1 MPTLAQPSDISPL
14 LGVTFTTV
22 QSAQCQAFID
32 QAEAL
37 IKLRYPN
44 LTGLDAGTVKLVE
57 IRAVRRV
64 MLNPDAWENA
74 RIDDHSFKLNDA
86 VAASEVEITDEEWAF
101 LAPAESTASSESFSI
116 KLASDGPSERYVRRP
131 WE

>member
-1 MPTLAQPSDISPL
+1 MPTVASPSDISPL
-14 LGVTFTTV
+14 LGVAFSTS

-44 LTGLDAGTVKLVE
+44 LTGLDTGTVKLVE

-64 MLNPDAWENA
+64 MLNPDGRENE
-74 RIDDHSFKLNDA
+74 RIDDASWKHNDS
-86 VAASEVEITDEEWAF
+86 VAKSEVDITEEEWAF
-101 LAPAESTASSESFSI
+101 LAPAESTSSSESFSI
-116 KLASDGPSERYVRRP
+116 KLASDGPGERCGRP
-131 WE
+131 SWD